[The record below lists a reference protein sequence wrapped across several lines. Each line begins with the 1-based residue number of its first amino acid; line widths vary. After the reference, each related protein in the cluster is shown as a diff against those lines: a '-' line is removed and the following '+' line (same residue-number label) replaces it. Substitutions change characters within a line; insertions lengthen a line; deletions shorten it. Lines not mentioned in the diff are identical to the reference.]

1 MQKKLAWISHTVR
14 RDCWPSAMRSPSNG
28 PQAEVWQA
36 CGLLT
41 VLCTLLPQ
49 RRKTGHQGRLW
60 CTSRQVYVCQHENA
74 IPWTVNCT
82 EENWWFALTPV
93 CKWRSSLA
101 VNWTP
106 NPPALQ
112 ITAPQL
118 WSSNNWSWDTKMQM
132 RTSMATLKR
141 LRPVWLAKSNGRWKK
156 RKNIRKGSTV
166 KENKLGLL
174 ASAQKGL
181 SSTMKARNTKFMCRH
196 NFSAFYQTCGPGML

>member
-1 MQKKLAWISHTVR
+1 MILDSRRSIRSYSLNYTRLQKRTVDGYIASISVSSVPSARSMQRKLAWISHTVR
-14 RDCWPSAMRSPSNG
+14 RDCWLYATRSPSNG

-36 CGLLT
+36 RGLLT

-49 RRKTGHQGRLW
+49 RRKPSHQGRLW
-60 CTSRQVYVCQHENA
+60 CTPRQVYACQHENA

-93 CKWRSSLA
+93 CKWRSSFA

-118 WSSNNWSWDTKMQM
+118 WSSNNCSWDTKMQM
-132 RTSMATLKR
+132 RTSMATVKR
-141 LRPVWLAKSNGRWKK
+141 LRPVWLAKSNDRRKK
-156 RKNIRKGSTV
+156 T
-166 KENKLGLL
+166 
-174 ASAQKGL
+174 
-181 SSTMKARNTKFMCRH
+181 
-196 NFSAFYQTCGPGML
+196 